1 MNAWEAIFTQSPVN
15 NGFYRENELEQGY
28 WEWPRRT
35 WLQDRL
41 EYVRE
46 NELTRGLK
54 SIGKLRGA
62 RGTRLN

>member
-15 NGFYRENELEQGY
+15 NGFYEENELAQGY

-46 NELTRGLK
+46 NELTTGLK

-62 RGTRLN
+62 RKTRLN